1 MKRKLLTILR
11 DFLRDPPRHVAEH
24 FDMETWGDGGDDD
37 MHQCGTAACALG
49 WATTIPE
56 IRKAGLRFLFEEPV
70 LVKRG
75 KIVDYGFGA
84 AMQVFDIDMDQAHH
98 IFSCLQPSGVL
109 HGRVG
114 AAAAAAR
121 IDEVLKGEVA

>member
-11 DFLRDPPRHVAEH
+11 DFLRDPPKHVVEH
-24 FDMETWGDGGDDD
+24 FDMETWGEGDD

-56 IRKAGLRFLFEEPV
+56 IRKAGLRMSDGQPA
-70 LVKRG
+70 LVGKRG
-75 KIVDYGFGA
+75 EAIAFDYA
-84 AMQVFDIDMDQAHH
+84 AAVLVFDINDMQADH
-98 IFSCLQPSGVL
+98 IFGSHQPRGTRK
-109 HGRVG
+109 GRVG

-121 IDEVLKGEVA
+121 IDEVLKGEVQ